1 MPKRSAGLF
10 ESNFR
15 IEEQGMKVL
24 HTEKELHSENEPHS
38 EKLDSICPTATS
50 ARWSERSIVGVI
62 GGLGEMGRLFSK
74 FFSSHG
80 FQVKVADVETPLTP
94 EQVAGESDIVVFAVP
109 LHKSVEIIRKLVPY
123 TREGQL
129 LMDLTSLK
137 EVPVREML
145 KSPAC
150 VVGLHPMFGGR
161 TSSFAGQTVAACPV
175 RIGREQWLWLRGLF
189 TVSGIKVKECS
200 PDEHDRMMSII
211 QVLFHLTTMII
222 GRTLRKLDIDIT
234 ESMDYTSPSY
244 RIEMNLVGRIF
255 AQNPEL
261 YAAITQ
267 MNPNSEAIFSTLKE
281 GLEVYEQFYRSGN
294 LDEFINDFEQSA
306 GHLGDFCTS
315 AYRESSELLD
325 FSVELANRKSPD
337 L

>member
-1 MPKRSAGLF
+1 MK
-10 ESNFR
+10 SNFR
-15 IEEQGMKVL
+15 IKEQGMEDCQTEKDL
-24 HTEKELHSENEPHS
+24 PTEKELNS
-38 EKLDSICPTATS
+38 EKRDSICPS
-50 ARWSERSIVGVI
+50 AMSTRWSERSIVGVI
-62 GGLGEMGRLFSK
+62 GGLGEMGKLFSK

-109 LHKSVEIIRKLVPY
+109 LHKSVEIIGKLVPY
-123 TREGQL
+123 TRRGQL

-137 EVPVREML
+137 EATVREML

-161 TSSFAGQTVAACPV
+161 VSSFSGQTVAACPV
-175 RIGREQWLWLRGLF
+175 RIGREQWQWLRGLF
-189 TVSGIKVKECS
+189 TARGIRIKECR

-211 QVLFHLTTMII
+211 QVLFHLTTMIV
-222 GRTLRKLDIDIT
+222 GRTLRKLDIDIN

-281 GLEVYEQFYRSGN
+281 GLEAYEQFYRAGN
-294 LDEFINDFEQSA
+294 LQEFINDFEQSA
-306 GHLGDFCTS
+306 RHLGDFCVN
-315 AYRESSELLD
+315 AYRESSEILD
-325 FSVELANRKSPD
+325 FSVGLANRKNPD
-337 L
+337 EISKKT